1 MDPQL
6 QWTGKNEKAQFE
18 IDLVSLN
25 VHERIDPLTIMEKV
39 LQTTNQQTLSMF
51 FTLNA
56 NNFPLSKAV
65 EFYKHKHDW
74 SNRLIAGDSLLVM
87 NSLLEKEGLGGK
99 IQMVYIDPPYGIKYA
114 SNFQPFVSKQG
125 VKDVDDDLTQE
136 PEMIKA
142 YRDTWELGIH
152 SYLTYLRDRLLLAKQ
167 LMTDEGSCFVQISIE
182 NIHLVRNLM
191 DEIFGKEN
199 FMNIITY
206 RTKQGVG
213 AKYLPRTSD
222 YIVWYANDIKKVKF
236 NQLYVD
242 KNYGTGTMYTHLE
255 LPNKEIVKMNER
267 EMTGQVKIREGA
279 RIFRHVVLVSP
290 GKSKSGNYKVKM
302 DESVFTPGENKH
314 WRTTEE
320 GMNEL
325 IKWERVRVVGNTL
338 QYIMYYDDL
347 PIQELTNVWTDTQGA
362 SDKKYV
368 VQTSEKIIQRCMMM
382 VTEPGDLV
390 FDPTCGSGTTA
401 YVAEK
406 FGRRWI
412 TCDTSRIS
420 IAVARQRIMTSI
432 FDYYKLSDNATSGN
446 DISAGFMYK
455 EVTHKTL
462 EQIAQNKPTG
472 SERLVDRPIIDESK
486 YRISGPFT
494 VEAVPAPTIKSID
507 ALYEKYSNTYNGEG
521 KLIREHNM
529 HNVQQKWRDEL
540 LNAGV
545 RGKGNQKIKFEF
557 LNTHPT
563 TRWIHAIG
571 ETKEDNPHHVAV
583 SFGPEHVPLEQR
595 QVSLALDEARKIVP
609 EINMVVFAAMHFDP
623 EASKNIDEI
632 CWEGVS
638 VLKVEINKDL
648 LTHDLKK
655 NRDTNESFWII
666 GQPDVTLD
674 RKGDDYTAR
683 INGFDY
689 FDTEKDEIV
698 SSDAKKVVLWMIDT
712 DYDGRSV
719 YPQQM
724 FFPMKN
730 SVGDRGLRSLEK
742 TLQSEIDSELFKKFY
757 SLESLPFKAGN
768 NLRAAVKIIDD
779 RGIESLKIL
788 ELG

>member
-1 MDPQL
+1 M
-6 QWTGKNEKAQFE
+6 
-18 IDLVSLN
+18 LV
-25 VHERIDPLTIMEKV
+25 
-39 LQTTNQQTLSMF
+39 
-51 FTLNA
+51 
-56 NNFPLSKAV
+56 
-65 EFYKHKHDW
+65 
-74 SNRLIAGDSLLVM
+74 
-87 NSLLEKEGLGGK
+87 
-99 IQMVYIDPPYGIKYA
+99 GI
-114 SNFQPFVSKQG
+114 
-125 VKDVDDDLTQE
+125 
-136 PEMIKA
+136 
-142 YRDTWELGIH
+142 
-152 SYLTYLRDRLLLAKQ
+152 
-167 LMTDEGSCFVQISIE
+167 
-182 NIHLVRNLM
+182 
-191 DEIFGKEN
+191 
-199 FMNIITY
+199 
-206 RTKQGVG
+206 
-213 AKYLPRTSD
+213 
-222 YIVWYANDIKKVKF
+222 
-236 NQLYVD
+236 
-242 KNYGTGTMYTHLE
+242 
-255 LPNKEIVKMNER
+255 
-267 EMTGQVKIREGA
+267 
-279 RIFRHVVLVSP
+279 
-290 GKSKSGNYKVKM
+290 
-302 DESVFTPGENKH
+302 
-314 WRTTEE
+314 
-320 GMNEL
+320 
-325 IKWERVRVVGNTL
+325 GNTL

-368 VQTSEKIIQRCMMM
+368 VETSPKVIQRCMMM

-401 YVAEK
+401 YIAEK

-420 IAVARQRIMTSI
+420 IAVARQRILTSI
-432 FDYYKLSDNATSGN
+432 FDYYKLSQNATSVN
-446 DISAGFMYK
+446 DVSAGFMYK
-455 EVTHKTL
+455 EATHKTL
-462 EQIAQNKPTG
+462 EQLAQNKPTG
-472 SERLVDRPIIDESK
+472 SERLVDRPVIDESK

-507 ALYEKYSNTYNGEG
+507 ALYEKYSNMYSGEER
-521 KLIREHNM
+521 IMREHSL
-529 HNVQQKWRDEL
+529 HNVQQGWRDEL
-540 LNAGV
+540 LKAGI
-545 RGKGNQKIKFEF
+545 RGKNNQKIKFEF

-571 ETKEDNPHHVAV
+571 ETKEDSPHHVAV

-609 EINMVVFAAMHFDP
+609 KINMIIFAAMHFDP

-655 NRDTNESFWII
+655 NRATNESFWII

-674 RKGDDYTAR
+674 KKGNYYTAR

-689 FDTEKDEIV
+689 FDTDKDEIV
-698 SSDAKKVVLWMIDT
+698 SSDAKRIVLWMIDT
-712 DYDGRSV
+712 DYDGRSI

-730 SVGDRGLRSLEK
+730 SVGDKGLKNLENTLRGK
-742 TLQSEIDSELFKKFY
+742 IDKELFSKFY

-788 ELG
+788 ELT